1 MDIYVIATPLLLHTV
16 KCLRIGLRLVW
27 HWAQVLYKWEWWGP
41 GTLGPLMTSP
51 PSLWQQGEDMEILSP
66 PVGSEL
72 CLGPPPLLFRS
83 HSLCAWGSPHWE
95 LEAKKEGLPHL
106 EISVCLVPDFF
117 HFRICFQLLCNY
129 RYKKKKISNATERY
143 KIRHPT
149 LWNLQLIIVNQV
161 VST

>member
-1 MDIYVIATPLLLHTV
+1 MPSYWLKAGVTLGPGAV
-16 KCLRIGLRLVW
+16 
-27 HWAQVLYKWEWWGP
+27 QVGMMRAGDP
-41 GTLGPLMTSP
+41 GTLDDFPTISLTTGRRHGDPFTSC
-51 PSLWQQGEDMEILSP
+51 WVRTLSW
-66 PVGSEL
+66 S
-72 CLGPPPLLFRS
+72 PPLLFRS